1 MTPIVYDHLYDY
13 PEDRAS
19 ALWTHAREFSSA
31 AREQIT
37 RKLSEACGPGPQNH
51 IEGTT
56 KRTSIGLY
64 ISTTNF
70 LLTTQNPYMTLKR
83 KFHCYQILNDQIEQA
98 NQAAQI
104 E

>member
-1 MTPIVYDHLYDY
+1 M
-13 PEDRAS
+13 
-19 ALWTHAREFSSA
+19 
-31 AREQIT
+31 
-37 RKLSEACGPGPQNH
+37 GPQNH

-64 ISTTNF
+64 LSTTNF

-83 KFHCYQILNDQIEQA
+83 KFHCYQNLNDQIEQA

-104 E
+104 EGHSEHHRRNQLDLERQWRFDFSAGIAERAR